1 MDWII
6 TSLTSIVIF
15 GAALIHGIAGFGF
28 AQVSMGLLPLFRSAS
43 TASVIF
49 NIAAVFSNS
58 RVFWSVRKDFRVNDW
73 LVPVGGLALGM
84 PLGIYIFQGLSEA
97 QLRLAIGAIL
107 ILGVVVMVPL
117 QEKGRAEEWI
127 RSKGIRPGW
136 KTGFTVGLL
145 SGVLGGSVAIPGPPM
160 ILYGAF
166 MLANDL
172 WESPRMKAVCTAFF
186 GTLMAYRLAALTI
199 TGAVT
204 WPLALEA
211 LVTLPALFVGA
222 WIGIRIYRKVPERIF
237 GWLVL
242 SGLTANALVL
252 ISSSI

>member
-1 MDWII
+1 MDWIV
-6 TSLTSIVIF
+6 TSLTSIVVF
-15 GAALIHGIAGFGF
+15 VAALVHGIAGFGF

-43 TASVIF
+43 AASVIF
-49 NIAAVFSNS
+49 NIATVFGNS
-58 RVFWSVRKDFRVNDW
+58 RVFWSVRKDFRVKDW

-84 PLGIYIFQGLSEA
+84 PLGIYIFQWLSEA

-107 ILGVVVMVPL
+107 ILGVAVMVPL

-145 SGVLGGSVAIPGPPM
+145 SGILGGAVAIPGPPM

-166 MLANDL
+166 MMANDL
-172 WESPRMKAVCTAFF
+172 WESARMKAVCTAFF
-186 GTLMAYRLAALTI
+186 GTLMAYRLAALTV

-204 WPLALEA
+204 WPLTMEA
-211 LVTLPALFVGA
+211 LVALPALFLGA
-222 WIGIRIYRKVPERIF
+222 WIGIRIYRNIPERIF
-237 GWLVL
+237 RWLVL
-242 SGLTANALVL
+242 VGLTANALVL
-252 ISSSI
+252 IATSL